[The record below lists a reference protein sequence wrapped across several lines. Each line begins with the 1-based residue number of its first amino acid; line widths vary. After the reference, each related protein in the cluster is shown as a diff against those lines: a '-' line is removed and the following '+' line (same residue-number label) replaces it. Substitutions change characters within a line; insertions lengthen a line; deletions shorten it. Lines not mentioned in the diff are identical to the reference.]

1 MYITEIFIFVGGLHR
16 LYDSRNEVSL
26 SFRLSF
32 KHAHWDISRDGGK
45 INSVQSVE
53 ASYDFRKQTS
63 ACRSFAYTRIS
74 LADEGY
80 ISSRA
85 LESLKD

>member
-53 ASYDFRKQTS
+53 ASYDFRKHRRQ
-63 ACRSFAYTRIS
+63 ARVVRSRGVHTDFFGRRGIY
-74 LADEGY
+74 
-80 ISSRA
+80 
-85 LESLKD
+85 